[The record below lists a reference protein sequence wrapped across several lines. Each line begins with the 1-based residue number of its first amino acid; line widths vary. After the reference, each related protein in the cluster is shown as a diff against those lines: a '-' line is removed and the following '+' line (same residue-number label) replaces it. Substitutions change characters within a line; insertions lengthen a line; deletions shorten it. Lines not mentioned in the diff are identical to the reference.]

1 MNTYEID
8 YLSAKPAD
16 WETKKFRQVFDF
28 FKGLS
33 ITKDNLL
40 EEGIPVISYGQVHS
54 KDNSGFGLCD
64 ALYRFVSK
72 DYLYT
77 DKKCLVKPGDFIF
90 ADTSE
95 DYAGV
100 GNCAYID
107 RNEPIFAG
115 YHSIVAR
122 PSETENYYG
131 KYFAFLFM
139 TDFWRSQIRA
149 EVMGIKVFSITQ
161 KLLRNTVVI
170 VPPVAEQQAIADFL
184 DDKCSQIDGIIADIE
199 KQIEILKSYKKSLI
213 TETVTKGLDKTAKMK
228 DSGVEW
234 IGQIPEHWDVK
245 RLKYLIKIK
254 DGTHDTP
261 NYVEPSETTY
271 KFITPKVIDYELK
284 NIDFE
289 NAKHVSEK
297 DFYEIYKRSDVKKND
312 IIMPMIGTIGN
323 PVIVETDEKFAI
335 KNVAL
340 FKTCNDAI
348 MAKNIFYQFYSD
360 VVLEQFGSMARG
372 GVQTFV
378 SLEILGNLYVIDI
391 PCEHMKL
398 IVNYLDAKCQKLDSI
413 ITTKQTQ
420 LTKMQQHKKSLIY
433 EYVTGKKR
441 VAI

>member
-28 FKGLS
+28 FKGLG
-33 ITKDNLL
+33 ITKDNLV

-64 ALYRFVSK
+64 ALYRYVSET
-72 DYLYT
+72 YLVS

-95 DYAGV
+95 DHAGV

-107 RNEPIFAG
+107 KDETIFAG
-115 YHSIVAR
+115 YHSMVAR
-122 PSETENYYG
+122 PSKTDNYYG

-139 TDFWRSQIRA
+139 TDFWRSQIRS

-161 KLLRNTVVI
+161 KLLRDTVVI
-170 VPPVAEQQAIADFL
+170 IPPVAEQQAIADFL

-199 KQIEILKSYKKSLI
+199 KQIEILKNYKKSLI
-213 TETVTKGLDKTAKMK
+213 TETVTKGLDKNAKMK

-245 RLKYLIKIK
+245 RIKYLLDGIK
-254 DGTHDTP
+254 DGTHGTYDRVDEGHYLLSAK
-261 NYVEPSETTY
+261 NVFYDGIHIGDNESLISES
-271 KFITPKVIDYELK
+271 DYLSIIANGYPQK
-284 NIDFE
+284 G
-289 NAKHVSEK
+289 
-297 DFYEIYKRSDVKKND
+297 DVLLCCV
-312 IIMPMIGTIGN
+312 GTIGRTCVYTN
-323 PVIVETDEKFAI
+323 DQPEAFQRSVIFMRPNNTLNSSYLCYSLQTEGTSLQENMLI
-335 KNVAL
+335 N
-340 FKTCNDAI
+340 KTAQDGLYMGA
-348 MAKNIFYQFYSD
+348 AKEICIAYTPD
-360 VVLEQFGSMARG
+360 ILEQ
-372 GVQTFV
+372 
-378 SLEILGNLYVIDI
+378 D
-391 PCEHMKL
+391 K
-398 IVNYLDAKCQKLDSI
+398 IVKFLDSKCAQIDTI

-420 LTKMQQHKKSLIY
+420 LAQMQQHKKSLIY

-441 VAI
+441 VTI